1 MSNNSD
7 STFKSSRIRNLAILL
22 TILLFPTL
30 LYFFLATGKHNFIS
44 LPIYGE
50 KEVVTKIVDGKEVID
65 TIYHTIP
72 DFKFVNQNGDTITKK
87 DLEGKIY
94 VANYFFATCPTIC
107 PKMAVNLKYVQDRF
121 LETPDVMIISH
132 TVNPEHD
139 SVPVLAD
146 YAKMVHANNQRWFFV
161 TGNKEELYRLA
172 LEGYLLNASED
183 VLAPGGFLHSEQ
195 VVLVDKEGRIR
206 GFYDGTSI
214 SEIKKN
220 LIDDIKLLI
229 ADYMK
234 PRKEKKK

>member
-1 MSNNSD
+1 MSTNSD
-7 STFKSSRIRNLAILL
+7 STFKSSRIRNLIILL

-50 KEVVTKIVDGKEVID
+50 KEAVTKIVDGKEVVD

-87 DLEGKIY
+87 DVEGKIY

-121 LETPDVMIISH
+121 INTPDFLIISH

-139 SVPVLAD
+139 SVAVLAE
-146 YAKMVHANNQRWFFV
+146 YAKTVHANNQRWFFV

-172 LEGYLLNASED
+172 LEGYLLNAAED

-206 GFYDGTSI
+206 GFYDGTNLSD
-214 SEIKKN
+214 IKKN
-220 LIDDIKLLI
+220 LIDDIKLLM